1 MALEGVHLKILLPVD
16 GSKYTKRMLAYVA
29 AHDEWLGGRHR
40 YTVLTVVPTMH
51 PCAAAVTAQETIQR
65 YYLQE
70 QQAVLEPVRA
80 FFAKQRLDAEFV
92 GQTGDAAERIA
103 EQARRDKP
111 DLIVMGSHGRGQL
124 ASLVMGSVATKVLAT
139 TKAPVLLVR

>member
-1 MALEGVHLKILLPVD
+1 MNILLPVD

-29 AHDEWLGGRHR
+29 AHDEWLGGNHR
-40 YTVLTVVPTMH
+40 YTVLTVVPLMH
-51 PCAAAVTAQETIQR
+51 PRAAAVTARETIQR
-65 YYLQE
+65 YYQE
-70 QQAVLEPVRA
+70 EQEAVLKPVRA

-92 GQTGDAAERIA
+92 GETGDPAERIA
-103 EQARRDKP
+103 ERARTGKP
-111 DLIVMGSHGRGQL
+111 DLIVLGSHGRGHL